1 MVKIKCLMNML
12 CVFYIN
18 RFGKEIVFFNFNV
31 FDRENISIIFL
42 WLFVVIGCMV
52 YRSVKFGYYRVF
64 GL

>member
-1 MVKIKCLMNML
+1 MFFI
-12 CVFYIN
+12 YIVN

-52 YRSVKFGYYRVF
+52 YKSVKFEYYRVF

>member
-18 RFGKEIVFFNFNV
+18 RFGKEIVIFNFNV